1 MDHDASGADE
11 AADAKSEE
19 ANQPK
24 DRVSVIQYLST
35 LLDGSLNPEAIC
47 KPHVLNEADK
57 TRSEVSVSIV
67 DEMKGG
73 EVVTGSHSSRME
85 HNHSP
90 GDVDSPPELCTPPDV
105 FSERIDHSTKPLV
118 KSTKGSLPDA
128 GGHVATLEQV
138 AHKLVSLQKPGP
150 NNNGSSSRASSKPC
164 RLPSKREH
172 VRYLHIPRHSL
183 KDFKSF
189 ARDAHVEAQCELAA
203 DNPYVRAL
211 VNYRAEMQALA
222 LTPGS
227 GLPSVAQR
235 LSTER
240 ENLSVLSP
248 LQLKRTV
255 PPPVDTSCSSV
266 CTWCRGRKDG
276 LIDAHEGGEESCA
289 TERLVM
295 RPALVCAVPW
305 EAAQSELLDDIAD
318 GIQPV

>member
-1 MDHDASGADE
+1 MDHDACGADE
-11 AADAKSEE
+11 AADSKSEE
-19 ANQPK
+19 AKQPK
-24 DRVSVIQYLST
+24 DRVSVIEYLST
-35 LLDGSLNPEAIC
+35 LLDGSLSPEAIC
-47 KPHVLNEADK
+47 KPHALNEAGQ
-57 TRSEVSVSIV
+57 THSEVSVSMV
-67 DEMKGG
+67 DEMKPS
-73 EVVTGSHSSRME
+73 EVVTGSHSSRVE

-105 FSERIDHSTKPLV
+105 FSERIDHSTRPLV
-118 KSTKGSLPDA
+118 KSTKGTLPDA

-138 AHKLVSLQKPGP
+138 AHKLVSLQKPGS
-150 NNNGSSSRASSKPC
+150 NNGSSSGASSKAC

-189 ARDAHVEAQCELAA
+189 ARDAQVDAQCELAA

-211 VNYRAEMQALA
+211 INYRAEMQALA

-240 ENLSVLSP
+240 ENLSVLAP
-248 LQLKRTV
+248 MQLKRTV
-255 PPPVDTSCSSV
+255 APPVDTSCSSV
-266 CTWCRGRKDG
+266 CTWCPDG
-276 LIDAHEGGEESCA
+276 LIDAHEGGEESCT

-295 RPALVCAVPW
+295 RPALVRAVPW
-305 EAAQSELLDDIAD
+305 ETAQSELLDDIAD